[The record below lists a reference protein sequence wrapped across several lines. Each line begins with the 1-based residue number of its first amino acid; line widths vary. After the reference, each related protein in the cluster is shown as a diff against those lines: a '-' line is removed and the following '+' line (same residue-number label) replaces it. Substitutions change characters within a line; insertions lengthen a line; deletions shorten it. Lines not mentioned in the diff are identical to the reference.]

1 MLLNLID
8 KTRNNKDFAR
18 TIGGRRDQRPGRRI
32 TGSFQVENV
41 GPASATVIVS
51 ATAPLSHTTR
61 ITMLG
66 ESNRIDI
73 NNEITQNFTNI
84 VTWGFGFNLNSPD
97 MWHEE
102 TGAVDWAK
110 SAGRWRSLYTKPPR
124 GTIG

>member
-1 MLLNLID
+1 MLINLID

-18 TIGGRRDQRPGRRI
+18 TIGGRRDQTWAPDYRFISGRKRRPCFGH
-32 TGSFQVENV
+32 GDS
-41 GPASATVIVS
+41 G

-84 VTWGFGFNLNSPD
+84 VTWGLVS
-97 MWHEE
+97 
-102 TGAVDWAK
+102 T
-110 SAGRWRSLYTKPPR
+110 
-124 GTIG
+124 